1 MWITKDRFVDGVAPF
16 LLSIDDLES
25 ERRFRNAVNLS
36 DKIPPL
42 IVEERLSVGNQE
54 LEVAN
59 LRGVDRWIIDFGYTC
74 LIECVPHTARS

>member
-1 MWITKDRFVDGVAPF
+1 MWITKDRFVDSVTPF

-36 DKIPPL
+36 NKIPPL

-59 LRGVDRWIIDFGYTC
+59 LRGVDRWIIDFGYT
-74 LIECVPHTARS
+74 